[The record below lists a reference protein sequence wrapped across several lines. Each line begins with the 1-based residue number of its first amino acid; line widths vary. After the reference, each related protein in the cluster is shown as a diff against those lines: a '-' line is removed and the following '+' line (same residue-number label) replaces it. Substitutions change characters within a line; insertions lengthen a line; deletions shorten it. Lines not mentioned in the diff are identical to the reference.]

1 MTRRVTIAT
10 SAGDALQ
17 FHRLAGREALSEPY
31 VFDIDL
37 LGNSNAIEPKVL
49 LGKNATVAIQTERG
63 DVRHLGGVVTSFGLS
78 QEDSRQ
84 SFYRM
89 RLRPWLWLATR
100 RSDYRIFQDQT
111 VPDIVT
117 AVLGRYGYPM
127 EQKLSRSYRTWNY
140 CVQYGGPNGGESD
153 FDFVSRLC
161 EHEGIYYYFR
171 HEAEQ
176 HVLVFAD
183 DIASS
188 HGALPGGEEVRF
200 HPEEKAGMTG
210 GLEPSERVTEWMQ
223 HESVRPGHHY
233 RSDYDFEKPKA
244 DLSSQR
250 QLPPGHDHDSHELYE
265 WPGDYTDQG
274 DGETYARIRNEEQLS
289 ERSRARGNSNR
300 RDLAPGYTMRLA
312 SHPREDQN
320 QQYLL
325 LGVAYDLQENLQAS
339 EGASASEGSV
349 QRFAFDVQPTAY
361 AWRPKRSTIKPRT
374 RGPQTALVVGPA
386 GEEIWTDKYGRIKVQ
401 FQWDRLGQKNEN
413 SSCWL
418 RVSLGWAGSTFG
430 MAALPRIGQEV
441 VVDFLNG
448 DPDYPIVVGRVH
460 NADEMPAWQLP
471 EQKHLAGLRSRE
483 LKGGQSNHLA
493 LDDTSG
499 KIQAQLKS
507 DHQSSSLSLGHIG
520 RIDDTSGRT
529 DDRGQGFELR
539 TDGHGAIRAKA
550 GLLVTTEAR
559 ANAQAHI
566 TDMRETVGRLTQ
578 GRDLHE
584 SLSEAA
590 KGAKAHEAGDQD
602 EVAKG
607 LKEQNDAIKGSGGN
621 ASKGEFPEFQE
632 PHLTLASPA
641 GIQTTAQGS
650 THIVSVEHTAIT
662 SGAHASFATGN
673 SFLVSA
679 KDAVRMVA
687 FNNGIRMAA
696 AAADIDITALKNSIN
711 VLAKLDIKMEA
722 NRITITAKEELMLN
736 GGSSYI
742 RLNAGGI
749 ENGTNGLWRAHAASH
764 SMVGPK
770 SDGQPRLPQPAQL
783 PKGQLDLYHQYV
795 KATGEMRQGVKQGD
809 YTVVD
814 SEGATHSGKLDNN
827 GFATVSGLPVGQAK
841 VTFGKDPSDPWDKGS
856 YFGKPDRWPAKT
868 GEAEAAPNTGA
879 TDATAGGIGG
889 LGGAASSLLGGGA
902 GAFGNLAQGLGGGL
916 GQVGQIAQMAGTAQ
930 QAVAAMQ
937 AVQQGGAQALLGQ
950 AAQAATGM
958 AVQKAG
964 AMVPQLP
971 GAALPKLGSIGSLG
985 QTPGFA
991 G

>member
-1 MTRRVTIAT
+1 MTRRVTIT
-10 SAGDALQ
+10 TPVGDALQ
-17 FHRLAGREALSEPY
+17 FHRLAGRETLSQPY

-37 LGNSNAIEPKVL
+37 LGSHNGIDPRAL
-49 LGKNATVAIQTERG
+49 LGKSASVAIQTERG
-63 DVRHLGGVVTSFGLS
+63 DVRHLGGIVTSFGLS

-84 SFYRM
+84 SFYKM

-100 RSDYRIFQDQT
+100 RSDYRIFQDQA
-111 VPDIVT
+111 VPDILT

-127 EQKLSRSYRTWNY
+127 EQKLNRSYRTWDY
-140 CVQYGGPNGGESD
+140 CVQYGGPTGGESD
-153 FDFVSRLC
+153 FDFVARLC
-161 EHEGIYYYFR
+161 EHEGIYYFFR
-171 HEAEQ
+171 HEAGQ
-176 HVLVFAD
+176 HTLVFAD

-188 HGALPGGEEVRF
+188 HGPLPGGEEVRY
-200 HPEEKAGMTG
+200 HPDEKAGMTG
-210 GLEPSERVTEWMQ
+210 GLEPSERITEWAQ
-223 HESVRPGHHY
+223 HESVRPGHHQ
-233 RSDYDFEKPKA
+233 RRHYDFEKPKA
-244 DLSSQR
+244 DLTSQR
-250 QLPPGHDHDSHELYE
+250 QMPPGHDHDGFERYE
-265 WPGDYTDQG
+265 WPGDYTELG

-289 ERSRARGNSNR
+289 ERSRANGRSNR
-300 RDLAPGYTMRLA
+300 RDLAPGHTLRLT
-312 SHPREDQN
+312 SHPRADQN

-325 LGVAYDLQENLQAS
+325 LGVTYDLQENLQAS
-339 EGASASEGSV
+339 EGSNPSEGSV
-349 QRFAFDVQPTAY
+349 QRFDFEAQPTTF
-361 AWRPKRSTIKPRT
+361 AWRPKRTTVKPRT
-374 RGPQTALVVGPA
+374 RGPQTAVVVGPA

-401 FQWDRLGQKNEN
+401 FFWDRLGQNNEN

-430 MAALPRIGQEV
+430 MAALPRVGHEV
-441 VVDFLNG
+441 IVDFLNG

-483 LKGGQSNHLA
+483 LKGGKSNHLA

-520 RIDDTSGRT
+520 RIDDTAGRK

-539 TDGHGAIRAKA
+539 TDGHGAVRAKS

-559 ANAQAHI
+559 ANAQAHT

-584 SLSEAA
+584 SLAQAA
-590 KGAKAHEAGDQD
+590 QSAKAHEAGDQD
-602 EVAKG
+602 EVAKS

-621 ASKGEFPEFQE
+621 PAQGEFPEFQE

-641 GIQTTAQGS
+641 GIQSTAQGS

-679 KDAVRMVA
+679 KDSVRMVA
-687 FNNGIRMAA
+687 FNSGIRMAA
-696 AAADIDITALKNSIN
+696 AAADIDITALKDSIN
-711 VLAKLDIKMEA
+711 VLAKLNIKLEA
-722 NRITITAKEELMLN
+722 NRITITAKEEVLIN
-736 GGSSYI
+736 GGSSYT
-742 RLNAGGI
+742 RWNSGGI
-749 ENGTNGLWRAHAASH
+749 ESGTNGLWRSHAASH

-795 KATGEMRQGVKQGD
+795 KGDGAKRMGVKQGD

-841 VTFGKDPSDPWDKGS
+841 VTFGKDPSDPWDKAS
-856 YFGKPDRWPAKT
+856 YFGKPDRWPAK
-868 GEAEAAPNTGA
+868 GRG
-879 TDATAGGIGG
+879 TDAASISGGGDVSASGIGG
-889 LGGAASSLLGGGA
+889 LSSAASGLLGGGA
-902 GAFGNLAQGLGGGL
+902 GTLGALTQGIGGL
-916 GQVGQIAQMAGTAQ
+916 GQAGQLAEMASTAQ
-930 QAVAAMQ
+930 QAVASVQ

-950 AAQAATGM
+950 AAQSATGM
-958 AVQKAG
+958 ALQKVG
-964 AMVPQLP
+964 AMVPKLP
-971 GAALPKLGSIGSLG
+971 GTLSKPGSAGDSG
-985 QTPGFA
+985 QTPRFA

>member
-10 SAGDALQ
+10 PAGDALQ
-17 FHRLAGREALSEPY
+17 FHRLAGREALSQPY
-31 VFDIDL
+31 TFDVDL
-37 LGNSNAIEPKVL
+37 LGSHNAIDPKAL
-49 LGKNATVAIQTERG
+49 LGKSASVAIETEHG
-63 DVRHLGGVVTSFGLS
+63 DTRHLGGIVTSFGLS

-84 SFYRM
+84 SFYKM

-127 EQKLSRSYRTWNY
+127 EQKLSRSYRAWDY
-140 CVQYGGPNGGESD
+140 CVQYGGPTGGETD
-153 FDFVSRLC
+153 FEFVSRLC
-161 EHEGIYYYFR
+161 EHEGIYYFFR
-171 HEAEQ
+171 HEAGQ
-176 HVLVFAD
+176 HTLVFAD

-188 HGALPGGEEVRF
+188 HGPLPGGEELRY
-200 HPEEKAGMTG
+200 HPDEKAGMTG
-210 GLEPSERVTEWMQ
+210 GLEPAERVTEWMQ
-223 HESVRPGHHY
+223 HESMRPGRHQRRH
-233 RSDYDFEKPKA
+233 YDFEKPKA
-244 DLSSQR
+244 DLTTQR
-250 QLPPGHDHDSHELYE
+250 QMPPGHDHDGFEQYE
-265 WPGDYTDQG
+265 WPGNHTELG
-274 DGETYARIRNEEQLS
+274 DGETYARVRNEEQLS
-289 ERSRARGNSNR
+289 ERSRASGRSNR
-300 RDLAPGYTMRLA
+300 RDLAPGFTMRLA
-312 SHPREDQN
+312 SHPRADQN

-325 LGVAYDLQENLQAS
+325 LGVDYDLQENLLAS

-349 QRFAFDVQPTAY
+349 QRFAFDVQPTTY
-361 AWRPKRSTIKPRT
+361 AWRPKRSTVKPRT
-374 RGPQTALVVGPA
+374 RGPQTAVVVGPA
-386 GEEIWTDKYGRIKVQ
+386 GEEIWTDRYGRIKVQ
-401 FQWDRLGQKNEN
+401 FFWDRLGQHNEN

-448 DPDYPIVVGRVH
+448 DPDHPIVVGRVH

-493 LDDTSG
+493 LDDTTG

-520 RIDDTSGRT
+520 RIDDTAGRK

-550 GLLVTTEAR
+550 GLLVTTEPR
-559 ANAQAHI
+559 PNAQAHI

-584 SLSEAA
+584 SLAEAA

-607 LKEQNDAIKGSGGN
+607 LKEQNDAIRGSGGN
-621 ASKGEFPEFQE
+621 AAQGEFPEFQE

-641 GIQTTAQGS
+641 GIQATAQGS

-696 AAADIDITALKNSIN
+696 AAADIDITALKDSIN
-711 VLAKLDIKMEA
+711 VLAKLNVKMEA
-722 NRITITAKEELMLN
+722 NRITITAKEEVLIN
-736 GGSSYI
+736 GGSSYT
-742 RLNAGGI
+742 RWNSGGI
-749 ENGTNGLWRAHAASH
+749 ESGTNGLWRAHAASH
-764 SMVGPK
+764 SLVGPK
-770 SDGQPRLPQPAQL
+770 SDGQPRLPQPTQL
-783 PKGQLDLYHQYV
+783 TRGQLDLYHQYV
-795 KATGEMRQGVKQGD
+795 KADGAKRQGVKQGD

-814 SEGATHSGKLDNN
+814 SDGGTHTGKLDAN
-827 GFATVSGLPVGQAK
+827 GFASVAGLPLGQAK
-841 VTFGKDPSDPWDKGS
+841 VTFGGDPSDPWDTGS
-856 YFGKPDRWPAKT
+856 YFGLPNRWPAQPASDKSI
-868 GEAEAAPNTGA
+868 
-879 TDATAGGIGG
+879 DAGGGG
-889 LGGAASSLLGGGA
+889 SSLLGGAATGLLGQAGGA
-902 GAFGNLAQGLGGGL
+902 LGRAGGLVSQASEAASTAQQAVGAVQAIQQGGAKALL
-916 GQVGQIAQMAGTAQ
+916 GQVGQAAGG
-930 QAVAAMQ
+930 M
-937 AVQQGGAQALLGQ
+937 
-950 AAQAATGM
+950 AAQT
-958 AVQKAG
+958 VG
-964 AMVPQLP
+964 AMVPKLP
-971 GAALPKLGSIGSLG
+971 APLPSMPTLPLG

>member
-1 MTRRVTIAT
+1 MTRRVTIT
-10 SAGDALQ
+10 TPAGDALQ
-17 FHRLAGREALSEPY
+17 FHRLTGREALSQPY
-31 VFDIDL
+31 TFDVDL
-37 LGNSNAIEPKVL
+37 LGNSNSIDPKAL
-49 LGKNATVAIQTERG
+49 LGKSATVVIQTEHG
-63 DVRHLGGVVTSFGLS
+63 DIRHLGGIVTSFGLS

-84 SFYRM
+84 SFYKM

-100 RSDYRIFQDQT
+100 RSDYRILQDQT

-127 EQKLSRSYRTWNY
+127 EQKLSRSYRAWDY
-140 CVQYGGPNGGESD
+140 CVQYGGPNGGETD
-153 FDFVSRLC
+153 FEFISRLC
-161 EHEGIYYYFR
+161 EHEGIYYFFR
-171 HEAEQ
+171 HEAGQ
-176 HVLVFAD
+176 HTLVFAD
-183 DIASS
+183 DMASS
-188 HGALPGGEEVRF
+188 HGPLPGGEEVRY
-200 HPEEKAGMTG
+200 HPDEKAGMTG
-210 GLEPSERVTEWMQ
+210 GLEPGERIIEWMQ
-223 HESVRPGHHY
+223 SEGIRPGHHQ
-233 RSDYDFEKPKA
+233 RRHYDFEKPKA
-244 DLSSQR
+244 DLTSQR
-250 QLPPGHDHDSHELYE
+250 QMPPGHNHDDFERYE
-265 WPGDYTDQG
+265 WPGNYTELG

-289 ERSRARGNSNR
+289 ERSRASGRSNR
-300 RDLAPGYTMRLA
+300 RDLAPGFTMRLA
-312 SHPREDQN
+312 SHPRSDQN

-339 EGASASEGSV
+339 EGANASEGSV
-349 QRFAFDVQPTAY
+349 QRFAFDVQPTTY
-361 AWRPKRSTIKPRT
+361 AWRPKRTTVKPRT
-374 RGPQTALVVGPA
+374 RGPQTAVVVGPA

-401 FQWDRLGQKNEN
+401 FFWDRLGQNNEN

-441 VVDFLNG
+441 IVDFLNG

-499 KIQAQLKS
+499 KIQVQLKS

-520 RIDDTSGRT
+520 RIDDTAGRK
-529 DDRGQGFELR
+529 DDRGQGVELR
-539 TDGHGAIRAKA
+539 TDGHGAVRAA
-550 GLLVTTEAR
+550 MGLLITTEPR

-590 KGAKAHEAGDQD
+590 KGAKTHEAGDQD
-602 EVAKG
+602 EVAKS

-621 ASKGEFPEFQE
+621 PAQGQFPEFQE

-641 GIQTTAQGS
+641 GIQSTAQGS

-679 KDAVRMVA
+679 KDSVRMVA

-696 AAADIDITALKNSIN
+696 AAADIDITALKDSIN
-711 VLAKLDIKMEA
+711 VLAKLNIKMEA
-722 NRITITAKEELMLN
+722 NRITITAKEEVLIN
-736 GGSSYI
+736 GGSSYT
-742 RLNAGGI
+742 RWNSGGI
-749 ENGTNGLWRAHAASH
+749 ESGTNGLWRAHAATH

-770 SDGQPRLPQPAQL
+770 SDGQPRLPQPPQL

-795 KATGEMRQGVKQGD
+795 KGDGAKRMGVKQGD

-814 SEGATHSGKLDNN
+814 SDGGTHTGKLDSN
-827 GFATVSGLPVGQAK
+827 GFASVSGLPIGQAK

-856 YFGKPDRWPAKT
+856 YFGKPDRWPAKP
-868 GEAEAAPNTGA
+868 AS
-879 TDATAGGIGG
+879 TDAASDAGGASALEQAGG
-889 LGGAASSLLGGGA
+889 L
-902 GAFGNLAQGLGGGL
+902 L
-916 GQVGQIAQMAGTAQ
+916 GQAGQIGQMAGTVQ
-930 QAVAAMQ
+930 QSVAAVQ
-937 AVQQGGAQALLGQ
+937 AVQQGGAQALIGQ
-950 AAQAATGM
+950 VKQVAGGLAAQRI
-958 AVQKAG
+958 G
-964 AMVPQLP
+964 ALVPKLP
-971 GAALPKLGSIGSLG
+971 GQISGI
-985 QTPGFA
+985 A

>member
-10 SAGDALQ
+10 PAGDALQ
-17 FHRLAGREALSEPY
+17 FHRLAGREALSQPY
-31 VFDIDL
+31 TFDVDL
-37 LGNSNAIEPKVL
+37 LGSHNAIDPKAL
-49 LGKNATVAIQTERG
+49 LGKSTSVAIETEHG
-63 DVRHLGGVVTSFGLS
+63 DTRHLGGIVTSFGLS

-84 SFYRM
+84 SFYKM

-127 EQKLSRSYRTWNY
+127 EQKLSRSYRAWDY
-140 CVQYGGPNGGESD
+140 CVQYGGPTGGETD
-153 FDFVSRLC
+153 FEFVSRLC
-161 EHEGIYYYFR
+161 EHEGIYYFFR
-171 HEAEQ
+171 HEAGQ
-176 HVLVFAD
+176 HTLVFAD

-188 HGALPGGEEVRF
+188 HGPLPGGEELRY
-200 HPEEKAGMTG
+200 HPDEKAGMTG
-210 GLEPSERVTEWMQ
+210 GLEPAERVTEWMQ
-223 HESVRPGHHY
+223 HESVRPGRHQRRH
-233 RSDYDFEKPKA
+233 YDFEKPKA
-244 DLSSQR
+244 DLTTQR
-250 QLPPGHDHDSHELYE
+250 QMPPGHDHDGFEQYE
-265 WPGDYTDQG
+265 WPGNHTELV
-274 DGETYARIRNEEQLS
+274 DGETYARVRNEEQLS
-289 ERSRARGNSNR
+289 ERSRASGRSNR
-300 RDLAPGYTMRLA
+300 RDLAPGFTMRLA
-312 SHPREDQN
+312 SHPRADQN

-325 LGVAYDLQENLQAS
+325 LGVDYDLQENLQAS
-339 EGASASEGSV
+339 EGASASEGGSV
-349 QRFAFDVQPTAY
+349 QRFAFDVQPTTY
-361 AWRPKRSTIKPRT
+361 AWRPKRATVKPRT
-374 RGPQTALVVGPA
+374 RGPQTAVVVGPA
-386 GEEIWTDKYGRIKVQ
+386 GEEIWTDRYGRIKVQ
-401 FQWDRLGQKNEN
+401 FFWDRLGQHNEN

-448 DPDYPIVVGRVH
+448 DPDHPIVVGRVH

-520 RIDDTSGRT
+520 RIDDTAGRK

-550 GLLVTTEAR
+550 GLLVTTEPR
-559 ANAQAHI
+559 PNAQAHI

-584 SLSEAA
+584 SLAEAA

-607 LKEQNDAIKGSGGN
+607 LKEQNDAIRGSGGN
-621 ASKGEFPEFQE
+621 AAQGEFPEFQE

-641 GIQTTAQGS
+641 GIQATAQGS

-679 KDAVRMVA
+679 KDAVRIVA

-696 AAADIDITALKNSIN
+696 AAADIDITALKDSIN
-711 VLAKLDIKMEA
+711 VLAKLNVKLEA
-722 NRITITAKEELMLN
+722 NRITITAKEEVLIN
-736 GGSSYI
+736 GGSSYT
-742 RLNAGGI
+742 RWNSGGI
-749 ENGTNGLWRAHAASH
+749 ESGTNGLWRAHAASH
-764 SMVGPK
+764 SLVGPK
-770 SDGQPRLPQPAQL
+770 SDGQPRLPQPTQL
-783 PKGQLDLYHQYV
+783 PRGQLDLYHQYV
-795 KATGEMRQGVKQGD
+795 KGDGAKRMGVKQGD

-814 SEGATHSGKLDNN
+814 SEGATHSGQLDRN
-827 GFATVSGLPVGQAK
+827 GFATMSGLPVGQAK
-841 VTFGKDPSDPWDKGS
+841 VTFGKDPSDPWEKGS
-856 YFGKPDRWPAKT
+856 YFGEPDRWPAK
-868 GEAEAAPNTGA
+868 AAVGA
-879 TDATAGGIGG
+879 DAVGAAGAP
-889 LGGAASSLLGGGA
+889 GGAAGFA
-902 GAFGNLAQGLGGGL
+902 AQIGE
-916 GQVGQIAQMAGTAQ
+916 VAGTAR
-930 QAVAAMQ
+930 QALG
-937 AVQQGGAQALLGQ
+937 AVQAIRQGGAKALLGQ
-950 AAQAATGM
+950 AAPGI
-958 AVQKAG
+958 VQR
-964 AMVPQLP
+964 LP
-971 GAALPKLGSIGSLG
+971 GASDRTPGR
-985 QTPGFA
+985 TPGFA